1 MEAYVRRIQRTG
13 KSTYTVSLPKS
24 WVKRMGLK
32 RFDEVQI
39 VEFER
44 GLMVFVGGLE
54 ADDEA
59 EVAVGQSAEPETVV
73 RLFFSKYLDG
83 YGKIKVQF
91 NTASPQ
97 AIGMLKDCIRRWLVG
112 VEIVEESSTQLV
124 AQCLPMHDKL
134 PVKTSIER
142 MGGITSN
149 MIGDAVTSFLG
160 ADEELAKELLKR
172 DDEVD
177 RFYHFVVRQMNIAVK
192 DQRILKSLNLSS
204 PADCISYAL
213 AAKNIERAAD
223 HAENICRKV
232 LSIRRAPRQDEKIVK
247 LSAELVNVFRSSVN
261 SLLTPDVFFAD
272 KTLRNAEHLAER
284 IEQLQALP
292 GYESSAHQTV
302 LGSLKRVAEYA
313 ADLSETAINLSGRAV
328 TVTA

>member
-1 MEAYVRRIQRTG
+1 MESYVRRIQRTG

-24 WVKRMGLK
+24 WVERMGLK

-44 GLMVFVGGLE
+44 GL
-54 ADDEA
+54 
-59 EVAVGQSAEPETVV
+59 
-73 RLFFSKYLDG
+73 
-83 YGKIKVQF
+83 
-91 NTASPQ
+91 
-97 AIGMLKDCIRRWLVG
+97 
-112 VEIVEESSTQLV
+112 
-124 AQCLPMHDKL
+124 
-134 PVKTSIER
+134 
-142 MGGITSN
+142 
-149 MIGDAVTSFLG
+149 
-160 ADEELAKELLKR
+160 
-172 DDEVD
+172 
-177 RFYHFVVRQMNIAVK
+177 VK

-261 SLLTPDVFFAD
+261 SLLVPDVFFAD
-272 KTLRNAEHLAER
+272 KTLRNAEQLAER
-284 IEQLQALP
+284 IEQLQAQP